1 METGRLLLFCGS
13 LLLWGTAVPAR
24 AASEEG
30 RVVTLQM
37 VADREN
43 GCGPMKT
50 EFVEVTP
57 DGGRATQPFRVPSGA
72 VLTVTDIEWYYVNG
86 AAVNTIA
93 MKIVLENLSDASK
106 RSTVLQ
112 SIVRLDGQG
121 RGGESRMLRTG
132 FEVGDSAR
140 VCAELSVPPLSDAS
154 KLTYAILRGRLR

>member
-1 METGRLLLFCGS
+1 MERGRFLLLCGS
-13 LLLWGTAVPAR
+13 LLLWG
-24 AASEEG
+24 AAAPVFAGSEDG
-30 RVVTLQM
+30 RIVTLQM

-50 EFVEVTP
+50 EFVEVSP
-57 DGGRATQPFRVPSGA
+57 DGGRSSQPFRVPSGS
-72 VLTVTDIEWYYVNG
+72 VLTITDIEWYYVNG

-93 MKIVLENLSDASK
+93 MKIVLENLADASK

-132 FEVGDSAR
+132 FEVGETAR